1 MAKRRA
7 NGEGNIRKR
16 KDGRWEGRYSAG
28 YDPNT
33 GKRIIKNVLG
43 KTQAEVKEKL
53 KAALQEAET
62 LDLTRADGCTVEEWV
77 NTWFETYSKPNIR
90 PSTANYYRR
99 FIDRHIIPV
108 LGDIKLK
115 NLTARHIQNLYNDL
129 KDHGRVREAQKSKT
143 PGLSSAY
150 IRGLHTMFHNCLNR
164 AVKECLILRNPTEDC
179 IVPKLRRKEMKI
191 LQPDHVS
198 SYLKAADERSVL
210 PLFFLELVTGLRK
223 GELVA
228 LLWSD
233 LNLEH
238 KTLSISKQ
246 IVARNGQSQISRPKT
261 ETSIRQISVSQETI
275 DLLIQ
280 EHSKHPDNPYM
291 FPSPKTGKMYH
302 PDSVVNLHK
311 KILKAAGLEYIRF
324 HDLRHTFATMA
335 LQNGVDVKTVSSMLG
350 HYDAGF
356 TLRTYTHATR
366 QKQDE
371 AAQKLGGLLAQAM

>member
-1 MAKRRA
+1 M
-7 NGEGNIRKR
+7 
-16 KDGRWEGRYSAG
+16 
-28 YDPNT
+28 
-33 GKRIIKNVLG
+33 
-43 KTQAEVKEKL
+43 
-53 KAALQEAET
+53 
-62 LDLTRADGCTVEEWV
+62 DLTRADGCTVEEWV

-179 IVPKLRRKEMKI
+179 IVPKLQRKEMKI

-198 SYLKAADERSVL
+198 SYLKAADERNVL

-246 IVARNGQSQISRPKT
+246 
-261 ETSIRQISVSQETI
+261 
-275 DLLIQ
+275 
-280 EHSKHPDNPYM
+280 M
-291 FPSPKTGKMYH
+291 
-302 PDSVVNLHK
+302 
-311 KILKAAGLEYIRF
+311 
-324 HDLRHTFATMA
+324 
-335 LQNGVDVKTVSSMLG
+335 
-350 HYDAGF
+350 
-356 TLRTYTHATR
+356 
-366 QKQDE
+366 
-371 AAQKLGGLLAQAM
+371 